1 MEAGYTVDAIMES
14 KEDSSL
20 VADYGFVSQIHFGHT
35 GLCVDADFEMGLE
48 DRWFYPGRT
57 PLDCFYYPWSDTYFV
72 SFLLFDLR
80 ILSNYPWL
88 NVDGYYI
95 G

>member
-1 MEAGYTVDAIMES
+1 
-14 KEDSSL
+14 
-20 VADYGFVSQIHFGHT
+20 
-35 GLCVDADFEMGLE
+35 MGLE

-72 SFLLFDLR
+72 SLLLFDLR
-80 ILSNYPWL
+80 ILSNYPCL